1 MNPPETCVM
10 SLLIV
15 EVCRVDAIEPHPNA
29 DRMAIARVK
38 GWRTCIVRDP
48 ETWRSP
54 FAEGD
59 KCVFFPPDSVLPIEL
74 SDRLGVTKYL
84 SPLTASPEGVRPE
97 GRRVRVANLRGF
109 KSYGLIM
116 PCEDPEWEIGR
127 NVAEHYGVFKWEP
140 PLRAADGESEPPHP
154 AFHRY
159 FDVENIRNFPDLFQ
173 YGQEVV
179 ITEKIHG
186 QNARLGLIRDVNEEG
201 RLVWRWMAGSHDVR
215 RKRFDAEGRET
226 IFWRCFSDPIRR
238 LLCDLAHCGCDPDAI
253 DDEPEVRNLESARD
267 VIVFG
272 ERYGSGVQDMRYGF
286 ANGQFG
292 FRALDITIDGQYL
305 DFDVKTAAMDRHGA
319 EVVPLLYRGPYRFGI
334 VEALAEGPTTLC
346 GPEQAGPFAGREG
359 VVVLPVAETP
369 VVTEKHV
376 FSRLQLKCISF
387 AYLSRKDGTE
397 FH

>member
-1 MNPPETCVM
+1 M

-15 EVCRVDAIEPHPNA
+15 EVCRVEGVEPHPNA

-38 GWRTCIVRDP
+38 GWRTCVIRDP
-48 ETWRSP
+48 ETGRTQ

-59 KCVFFPPDSVLPIEL
+59 KCVFFPPDSVLPPQL

-84 SPLTASPEGVRPE
+84 SPLSITPEGVRPP
-97 GRRVRVANLRGF
+97 GGRVRVANLRGF

-116 PCEDPEWEIGR
+116 PCENPDWEIGR
-127 NVAEHYGVFKWEP
+127 NVAEHYGVTKWEP
-140 PLRAADGESEPPHP
+140 PLRQTDGESEPPYP

-173 YGQEVV
+173 DGQEIV

-186 QNARLGLIRDVNEEG
+186 QNARLGLIRVLNDEG

-215 RKRFDAEGRET
+215 RKRFGVDGRESV
-226 IFWRCFSDPIRR
+226 FWRCFSDPVRR
-238 LLCDLAHCGCDPDAI
+238 MLCDLALCGFEPDQI
-253 DDEPEVRNLESARD
+253 DAEPEVVASQQGRD

-286 ANGQFG
+286 VEGRFG
-292 FRALDITIDGQYL
+292 FRAFDITVDGQYL
-305 DFDVKTAAMDRHGA
+305 DVDVKTAAFERHGV
-319 EVVPLLYRGPYRFGI
+319 ETVPLLYRGPYRFDI
-334 VEALAEGPTTLC
+334 VEELAEGPTTLC
-346 GPEQAGPFAGREG
+346 DSAQAGSFAGREG
-359 VVVLPVAETP
+359 VVVLPVVETAIA
-369 VVTEKHV
+369 TEKHV